1 MKTTHMN
8 LQRLSQDVYQGRQ
21 SWCYKAIWKY
31 GDERLQVYIERDSY
45 DFQSYV
51 SVCIW
56 SRAKQEWSPL
66 AELHISH
73 AECRRISSASAN
85 ITAADFGPDE
95 TTLLGRALEVIG

>member
-1 MKTTHMN
+1 MKATHKN
-8 LQRLSQDVYQGRQ
+8 LKRVNQDVYRGRQ

-56 SRAKQEWSPL
+56 SLREAGMVATSG
-66 AELHISH
+66 ASH
-73 AECRRISSASAN
+73 QPRRVP
-85 ITAADFGPDE
+85 AD
-95 TTLLGRALEVIG
+95 LVRLGEHHGG